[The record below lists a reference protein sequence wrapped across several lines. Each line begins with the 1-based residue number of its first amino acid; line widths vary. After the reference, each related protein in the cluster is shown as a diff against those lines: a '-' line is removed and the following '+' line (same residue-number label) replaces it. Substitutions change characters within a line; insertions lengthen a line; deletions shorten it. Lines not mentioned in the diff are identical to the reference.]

1 MDLVLLIVIFIG
13 GIMLFYL
20 TETIRSLHKEI
31 REIKLKC
38 INTQYN
44 GNPSS
49 FVENT
54 ENTNIKITEN
64 MLNFLGNLKNFF

>member
-1 MDLVLLIVIFIG
+1 
-13 GIMLFYL
+13 MLFYL

-44 GNPSS
+44 SDPSI
-49 FVENT
+49 FKENT
-54 ENTNIKITEN
+54 GSTNIKITEN
-64 MLNFLGNLKNFF
+64 MINFLSKAKNIFDTSKNT

>member
-1 MDLVLLIVIFIG
+1 
-13 GIMLFYL
+13 MLFYL

-44 GNPSS
+44 NDPSS
-49 FVENT
+49 FKENT
-54 ENTNIKITEN
+54 ESTDIKITEN
-64 MLNFLGNLKNFF
+64 MLNFLNNAKQFFNNKNT